1 MTNRRA
7 ERGLGGREPGI
18 PAKGYDMI
26 VARVALAARVGVSGQ
41 TCRGVE
47 VRETSPFDVT
57 SRQLALLGVRAR
69 VVSVLGWKRRIRMG
83 ENAVLKS

>member
-26 VARVALAARVGVSGQ
+26 VARLALAARVGVI
-41 TCRGVE
+41 RPNLLRVE
-47 VRETSPFDVT
+47 VRETSSLT
-57 SRQLALLGVRAR
+57 SPL
-69 VVSVLGWKRRIRMG
+69 VS
-83 ENAVLKS
+83 